1 MTNQKLFQL
10 RDIIED
16 QMFNETTTS
25 AQFDVLENMFILV
38 QEAIDSLELV

>member
-10 RDIIED
+10 RDLIED
-16 QMFNETTTS
+16 QMFNDNTTS

-38 QEAIDSLELV
+38 QEAIDSLELS